1 VPGHGALHALRA
13 RIDEAAGFADRAL
26 YEQAEIPVELHAG
39 WPFME
44 RSLPGF
50 EHLSLRREQP

>member
-1 VPGHGALHALRA
+1 MHSAH
-13 RIDEAAGFADRAL
+13 RIYEAAGFADRAL

-50 EHLSLRREQP
+50 EHQSLRREQP